1 MTELGKGKLLV
12 SVRNSGKVMKPL
24 SYICTG
30 FMYLLA
36 VWFLFH
42 METLEAIGY
51 DLLENRFLGLLFVII
66 MMCFLIIYPTYLL
79 IVNRCR
85 YRSYC
90 EVYEFNVIGR
100 TNLSINNPR
109 EPVQDFEVSYP
120 EILNVTEAGWS
131 ILIRT
136 QYATYEIYAQKNRTE
151 AIRAIRDRMAALKH

>member
-66 MMCFLIIYPTYLL
+66 MMC
-79 IVNRCR
+79 
-85 YRSYC
+85 
-90 EVYEFNVIGR
+90 VYF
-100 TNLSINNPR
+100 T
-109 EPVQDFEVSYP
+109 
-120 EILNVTEAGWS
+120 
-131 ILIRT
+131 
-136 QYATYEIYAQKNRTE
+136 
-151 AIRAIRDRMAALKH
+151 